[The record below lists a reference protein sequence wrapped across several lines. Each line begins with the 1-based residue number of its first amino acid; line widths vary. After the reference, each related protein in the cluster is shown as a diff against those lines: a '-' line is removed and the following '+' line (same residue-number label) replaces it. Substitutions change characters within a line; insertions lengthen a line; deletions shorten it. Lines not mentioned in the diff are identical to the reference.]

1 MAAEGTFEMTSLR
14 FGLIALSAT
23 MVSGAA
29 LAADIPPRTAPAYV
43 APAVRPYDI
52 VIELGAGAQYAPAYE
67 GASKY
72 EFTAIPF
79 AELHYL
85 WLPGLGTVKQ
95 ERLTQGFKIGPSF
108 RYISK
113 RDSNDYPQLHGLAN
127 VDAAYEIG
135 GEVGY
140 RFGAWSVFANLRQGF
155 GGHDGLVG
163 EAGIDYTF
171 KPTQITEVSIGPRL
185 NYANASYLQTYLGVT
200 AAESIRSGLRAYEP
214 GGGIRSYGFE
224 VSGRYEL
231 TDVWTLVGSL
241 GYDRLT
247 GDAADSPIAQ
257 VGDIDQWTAKL
268 GVTYKFAWKI
278 FN

>member
-1 MAAEGTFEMTSLR
+1 MQSLR
-14 FGLIALSAT
+14 LGLFALSAT
-23 MVSGAA
+23 MAASTA
-29 LAADIPPRTAPAYV
+29 LAADIPPPATAPAYV
-43 APAVRPYDI
+43 APAHRPHDI
-52 VIELGAGAQYAPAYE
+52 IIELGAGAQYAPAYE

-72 EFTAIPF
+72 EFTAVPF

-85 WLPGLGTVKQ
+85 WLPGLGEVKR
-95 ERLTQGFKIGPSF
+95 ERLSQGFRIGPSF

-113 RDSNDYPQLHGLAN
+113 RKSSDYPQLFGLPD
-127 VDAAYEIG
+127 VGAAYEIG

-140 RFGAWSVFANLRQGF
+140 RFGPWNVFANLRQGF

-171 KPTQITEVSIGPRL
+171 KPTQVTELSIGPRL

-200 AAESIRSGLRAYEP
+200 AAESITSGLRAYEP

-268 GVTYKFAWKI
+268 GLTYKFAWRV